1 MNIQIQSLDFTAK
14 EELKNFVTK
23 KVTELSHFNNS
34 ILNGEVKLK
43 LDKNNVG
50 ENKICEIRLSLTGND
65 LFAKK
70 QCSTFEEATQQT
82 IDALR
87 KQIEKLKE

>member
-50 ENKICEIRLSLTGND
+50 ENKICEIMLSLTGND

-87 KQIEKLKE
+87 KQIEKLKA